1 MPIPGLGDV
10 PSFVLRVMYDDVA
23 DKAWVTLGKYY
34 DLAGGSYG
42 SMSIVP
48 HAEYE
53 Y

>member
-1 MPIPGLGDV
+1 
-10 PSFVLRVMYDDVA
+10 MYDDVA
-23 DKAWVTLGKYY
+23 DKAWVTLANYY
-34 DLAGGSYG
+34 DLAGGSYA